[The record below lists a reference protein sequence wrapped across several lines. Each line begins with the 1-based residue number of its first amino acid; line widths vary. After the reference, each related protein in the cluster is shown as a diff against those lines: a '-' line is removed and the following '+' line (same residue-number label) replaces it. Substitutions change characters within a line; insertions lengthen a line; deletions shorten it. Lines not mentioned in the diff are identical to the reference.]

1 MANKQ
6 QNQGGPQSGRGGT
19 TQQQPAR
26 HMPTGSPATRGAQQ
40 QHTRQG
46 ADPQPT
52 GQAIPL
58 TDEQRQG
65 LAREGRDL
73 NPNRGEQR
81 EFDHDNDQGDHEQ
94 HQDRD
99 AGDGEGTFMQPENHG
114 EAEAAVGSQ
123 NIQQLKGDG
132 DTASKVSA
140 DTLGRLHPDP
150 VRAPG
155 TPPIAGRSAAHD
167 ELDRQEQIQRDTT
180 ALQQD
185 ASRRTEMVRQNA
197 ASPALTPATAGNPGE
212 ATVTMVSP
220 REFFLQLADG
230 RKVRFTKGPQ
240 EVVESLVD
248 HYYVK
253 AHKVTR
259 YQPNPQD
266 NRQPVG

>member
-6 QNQGGPQSGRGGT
+6 NQGGQQSGRGGT
-19 TQQQPAR
+19 TQQPAR
-26 HMPTGSPATRGAQQ
+26 HMPAGSPATRGAQQ

-65 LAREGRDL
+65 LGREGRDL
-73 NPNRGEQR
+73 
-81 EFDHDNDQGDHEQ
+81 DHDQGDPEQ

-99 AGDGEGTFMQPENHG
+99 TGDGEGTFMQPENHG

-132 DTASKVSA
+132 DTSSKVSA
-140 DTLGRLHPDP
+140 DTTGRLHPDP

-155 TPPIAGRSAAHD
+155 TPPIVRRSAAHD